1 MGPGGR
7 RDGFSLVEVAIVL
20 VVVGILVA
28 LSSPVPKRA
37 LNEARGAVTR
47 SHLRNTLLAE
57 LTYYSQHENFTN
69 DRSKLLRIDPS
80 LPLGDKGTPGS
91 IYIAISSATS
101 APALCLFSEAAAG
114 EWQTMYYSSA
124 TDETSDL
131 ASPSDCTRRML
142 DERLLQHDRI
152 DHEPVAPDTVGPG
165 VVIGR

>member
-20 VVVGILVA
+20 VIMGILVA
-28 LSSPVPKRA
+28 LSSPFQKRA

-57 LTYYSQHENFTN
+57 LTYYSQYANFTN
-69 DRSKLLRIDPS
+69 DRSRLLRIDPS
-80 LPLGDKGTPGS
+80 LPLGNEGTPGS
-91 IYIAISSATS
+91 IYIAISAATS

-114 EWQTMYYSSA
+114 EWHTMYYSSA

-131 ASPSDCTRRML
+131 ASPNDCTRRML
-142 DERLLQHDRI
+142 DDRLQQNDRI
-152 DHEPVAPDTVGPG
+152 EHRPVAPDTVAPG